1 VAQTSARRVALAAL
15 KTWRTKKQF
24 ADSVIA
30 VALSKSALQSSDR
43 AFALELF
50 YGVLRNLTL
59 LNFWI
64 RALRPQHVDVD
75 LRDVLQLGLYQIFLA
90 KLPEHAAV
98 NETVE
103 LVPKIKRGIV
113 NAILRTATRSRKALQ
128 NSANAQ
134 SLDVRASH
142 PKFLIERWQKAFGDG
157 PTEALCNW
165 NNQPPPI
172 YARINQLK
180 VDRQTF
186 LERYRAARTLSNIPY
201 FVELPAPADA
211 LEAGDCY
218 VQDPSTAIACELLQ
232 PQPDEK
238 VLDACA
244 APGGKTSYLAE
255 LMRNRGSLIACDR
268 DSERLRLLEENLRRL
283 GVRIAATV
291 RQDWGKT
298 KISAEVREHAPFD
311 RILLDVPCSNTGVMR
326 RRVDVRWRLKPTDFV
341 RMQQRQIE
349 IALAVI
355 PLLKPNGVLVYSTC
369 SLEEE
374 ENENV
379 VQQLLRQMPVRRSVD
394 EGGSILKLEE
404 ERRWLPFIDNFD
416 GAYAARLRIS

>member
-15 KTWRTKKQF
+15 KTWRTKRQF

-50 YGVLRNLTL
+50 YGVLRNQTL

-64 RALRPQHVDVD
+64 RQLRPQHVDVD
-75 LRDVLQLGLYQIFLA
+75 LRDVLQLGLYQILLA
-90 KLPEHAAV
+90 KVPEHAAV

-103 LVPKIKRGIV
+103 LVPKTKRGIV
-113 NAILRTATRSRKALQ
+113 NAILRTAARSRKALQ
-128 NSANAQ
+128 KSANAQ

-142 PKFLIERWQKAFGDG
+142 PKFLIERWQKAFGDE
-157 PTEALCNW
+157 PTEALCKW

-186 LERYRAARTLSNIPY
+186 LERYRAARTLSNIPN

-218 VQDPSTAIACELLQ
+218 VQDPSTAIAGELLQ
-232 PQPDEK
+232 AQSGEK
-238 VLDACA
+238 ILDACA

-255 LMRNRGSLIACDR
+255 VMKNRGLLVACDR
-268 DSERLRLLEENLRRL
+268 DPERLCLLKENLRRL
-283 GVRIAATV
+283 GVGIATTV

-298 KISAEVREHAPFD
+298 KISPEILEYAPFD
-311 RILLDVPCSNTGVMR
+311 RILLDAPCSNTGVMR
-326 RRVDVRWRLKPTDFV
+326 RRVDVRWRLKPADFV
-341 RMQQRQIE
+341 RMQKRQIE
-349 IALAVI
+349 IALAVL
-355 PLLKPNGVLVYSTC
+355 PLLKPGGVLVYSTC
-369 SLEEE
+369 SLERE
-374 ENENV
+374 ENEDV
-379 VQQLLRQMPVRRSVD
+379 IEHLLRKMPGRRSFD
-394 EGGSILKLEE
+394 EGGSILRLEE
-404 ERRWLPFIDNFD
+404 ERCSLPFVDNFD